1 MYVSPLHRFKGIY
14 KKRAK
19 PSYRTI
25 DNPILFHLCHPKE
38 ITSLLLCR
46 LFLVNCF
53 FLAVKLG
60 GN

>member
-1 MYVSPLHRFKGIY
+1 MYVSPLHRFKGIS

-19 PSYRTI
+19 PSQRTI
-25 DNPILFHLCHPKE
+25 DNPIQFHLRHPKE

-46 LFLVNCF
+46 LFLAVGF
-53 FLAVKLG
+53 FLAVKSG